1 MPPVTLMVHQLESTR
16 RTRSSRLMP
25 VTRGSSPTWGDPV
38 VSRSGRGGSMP
49 AQDRGLGRVEMARR
63 RQARL
68 ASMPDQRQVEQVRVE
83 ERGRGGPPA
92 PHNSLDISVINLND
106 TVAIDE
112 DPEVF
117 INQHEVPTPEEGD
130 SSDDSS
136 DDIVG
141 VPPLDPNTRAWL
153 DAAIAQREMNDIAI
167 AQREMRN
174 AIAQRTREMID
185 IAIAQTSSTDTTID
199 LTDSPV
205 RSTLPSPA
213 SSTSPPSSPGS
224 ESPPSSPLASSPSS
238 ASLDSS
244 NSSASLKCPVCL
256 ETFYAIRKRGSR
268 LVSTTCGHV
277 FCGRCLPACVRTSG
291 QCPTCR
297 RRIGYKDFH
306 PLYLY

>member
-1 MPPVTLMVHQLESTR
+1 MPPVTLMVHQLEFTR

-49 AQDRGLGRVEMARR
+49 AQDRGVGRVEMVRR

-153 DAAIAQREMNDIAI
+153 DAAIAQR
-167 AQREMRN
+167 
-174 AIAQRTREMID
+174 TREMID
-185 IAIAQTSSTDTTID
+185 IAIAQTSRTDTTID

-205 RSTLPSPA
+205 RPTLPSPA
-213 SSTSPPSSPGS
+213 SSTSPPSSPRA
-224 ESPPSSPLASSPSS
+224 ESPPSSPLTSSPPS

-244 NSSASLKCPVCL
+244 HSSASLKCPVCL

-297 RRIGYKDFH
+297 RRLGYKDFH

>member
-1 MPPVTLMVHQLESTR
+1 
-16 RTRSSRLMP
+16 
-25 VTRGSSPTWGDPV
+25 
-38 VSRSGRGGSMP
+38 
-49 AQDRGLGRVEMARR
+49 
-63 RQARL
+63 
-68 ASMPDQRQVEQVRVE
+68 MPDQRQVEQVRVE

-92 PHNSLDISVINLND
+92 PHNSLDVSVINLSD
-106 TVAIDE
+106 TVSIDE
-112 DPEVF
+112 ELEVF
-117 INQHEVPTPEEGD
+117 INQHEVTTPEEGL

-136 DDIVG
+136 DEIVG
-141 VPPLDPNTRAWL
+141 VPPLDPIRRALL

-174 AIAQRTREMID
+174 
-185 IAIAQTSSTDTTID
+185 AIAQTSSTDTTID

-213 SSTSPPSSPGS
+213 SSTSPPSSPRS

-297 RRIGYKDFH
+297 RRLGYNDFH

>member
-49 AQDRGLGRVEMARR
+49 AQDRGVGRVEMVRR

-117 INQHEVPTPEEGD
+117 INQHEVPTPEEGL

-153 DAAIAQREMNDIAI
+153 DAAIAQR
-167 AQREMRN
+167 
-174 AIAQRTREMID
+174 TREMID
-185 IAIAQTSSTDTTID
+185 IAIAQTSRTDTTID

-205 RSTLPSPA
+205 RPTLPSPA
-213 SSTSPPSSPGS
+213 SSTSPPSSPRA
-224 ESPPSSPLASSPSS
+224 ESSPSSPLAASPPS

-244 NSSASLKCPVCL
+244 HSSASLKCPVCL

>member
-1 MPPVTLMVHQLESTR
+1 MPPVTLMVQQLEFTR

-25 VTRGSSPTWGDPV
+25 VTRGSYPTWGDPV
-38 VSRSGRGGSMP
+38 VTRSGRGGSMP
-49 AQDRGLGRVEMARR
+49 AQDRGVGRVEMVRR

-92 PHNSLDISVINLND
+92 PHNSLDMSVINLSD

-117 INQHEVPTPEEGD
+117 VNQHEVPTPEEGL

-141 VPPLDPNTRAWL
+141 VPPLDPNTRARL
-153 DAAIAQREMNDIAI
+153 DA
-167 AQREMRN
+167 

-185 IAIAQTSSTDTTID
+185 IAMAQTSSTDTTID

-205 RSTLPSPA
+205 RPTLPLPA
-213 SSTSPPSSPGS
+213 NSTSPPSSPRLV
-224 ESPPSSPLASSPSS
+224 SPRSSSPLASSPPP

-244 NSSASLKCPVCL
+244 VSTASLKCPVCL

-297 RRIGYKDFH
+297 RRLGYKDFH

>member
-1 MPPVTLMVHQLESTR
+1 MPPVTLMVHQLESSR
-16 RTRSSRLMP
+16 RTRSS
-25 VTRGSSPTWGDPV
+25 RGSSPTWGDPVAV

-49 AQDRGLGRVEMARR
+49 EQDRGVGRVEMVRR
-63 RQARL
+63 RQMRL
-68 ASMPDQRQVEQVRVE
+68 VSMPDQRQVEQVRVE
-83 ERGRGGPPA
+83 DRGRGGPPA

-117 INQHEVPTPEEGD
+117 VNQHEVLTPEEGD

-141 VPPLDPNTRAWL
+141 VPPLDPNARAWL
-153 DAAIAQREMNDIAI
+153 DA
-167 AQREMRN
+167 

-185 IAIAQTSSTDTTID
+185 IAIAQTSRTDTTID

-205 RSTLPSPA
+205 RPTLPSPA
-213 SSTSPPSSPGS
+213 SSTSPPSSPRA
-224 ESPPSSPLASSPSS
+224 ESPPSSPLTSSPPS
-238 ASLDSS
+238 ASLDTSH
-244 NSSASLKCPVCL
+244 SSASLKCPVCL

-297 RRIGYKDFH
+297 RRLGYKDFH